1 MDGADRACVLAM
13 RLFHTHTHTH
23 TQAQIMEKNKCTL
36 INTLECA
43 FTFVFPN
50 FA

>member
-1 MDGADRACVLAM
+1 LCIGDET
-13 RLFHTHTHTH
+13 HTHTHTHTHTTH